1 MDNFDRLGSFAKN
14 MLVDENSSFDVV
26 YDTIMQNQDYFRTVN
41 RNPKKKLKIIDK
53 MIAFYESKENYEKC
67 ADLIE
72 VKKEIQRNVKS
83 KG

>member
-53 MIAFYESKENYEKC
+53 MISFYESKENYEKC